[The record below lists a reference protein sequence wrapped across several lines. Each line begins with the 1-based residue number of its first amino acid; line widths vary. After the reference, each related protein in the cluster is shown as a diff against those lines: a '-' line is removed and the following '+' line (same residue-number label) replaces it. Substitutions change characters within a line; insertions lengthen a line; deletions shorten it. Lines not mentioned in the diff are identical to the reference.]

1 MGGQAARAVGQ
12 EEQERPAVWS
22 RGFGLFFTARSVSML
37 GSAMVPIATALGVGG
52 LGYGPTGVGLALAA
66 WMAPVALLI
75 LFGGVF
81 ADRFTPRR
89 MMIGA
94 DVVRVATQ
102 ALLAAL
108 FVFGTPG
115 LWQVLV
121 ISAINGA
128 AAAMYQP
135 GVASTIPRVARDVQ
149 RANATLRVSESI
161 MMLVGPGVAGA
172 VAGFVNVGVVFAL
185 DAVGFAISA
194 VCLLLLRLPPGSPV
208 VVEESMW
215 RNLRGGWL
223 EFRSRTWM
231 WSVILVWIIFGAT
244 LFGPLIPLGSVL
256 VGGRLGDQAYGLVMS
271 ASGAGTI
278 LGGLLAMRVRP
289 ARPLMAGAIGMFGFA
304 LEPLTIA
311 IGAPLGVLMAGHV
324 VGGVGWAFWSVMW
337 ATSIQTQV
345 PPEALNRVTAYE
357 VGGSTL
363 AVPVGQVLAGPL
375 AGVFGARE
383 TLAVSAVVAV
393 CGCVCLLLVPAVR
406 RLRRVAE
413 VVPA

>member
-1 MGGQAARAVGQ
+1 MVGQAVRAVGQ
-12 EEQERPAVWS
+12 GEREGPAVWS

-66 WMAPVALLI
+66 WMGPVALLI

-94 DVVRVATQ
+94 DTVRVVTQ
-102 ALLAAL
+102 GLLASL
-108 FVFGTPG
+108 FVFGTPK

-135 GVASTIPRVARDVQ
+135 GVASTVPRVARDVQ

-194 VCLLLLRLPPGSPV
+194 VCLLLMRLPPGPSAV
-208 VVEESMW
+208 AEESMW

-256 VGGRLGDQAYGLVMS
+256 IGGRLGDQAYGLVMS

-278 LGGLLAMRVRP
+278 LGGLLAMR
-289 ARPLMAGAIGMFGFA
+289 
-304 LEPLTIA
+304 
-311 IGAPLGVLMAGHV
+311 
-324 VGGVGWAFWSVMW
+324 
-337 ATSIQTQV
+337 
-345 PPEALNRVTAYE
+345 
-357 VGGSTL
+357 
-363 AVPVGQVLAGPL
+363 
-375 AGVFGARE
+375 
-383 TLAVSAVVAV
+383 
-393 CGCVCLLLVPAVR
+393 
-406 RLRRVAE
+406 
-413 VVPA
+413 

>member
-1 MGGQAARAVGQ
+1 MGGQAVRAVGQ
-12 EEQERPAVWS
+12 GERERPAVWS

-94 DVVRVATQ
+94 DVVRVVTQ
-102 ALLAAL
+102 ALLASL
-108 FVFGTPG
+108 FVFGTPT

-194 VCLLLLRLPPGSPV
+194 TCLLLMRLPPGSPV
-208 VVEESMW
+208 VAEESMW

-256 VGGRLGDQAYGLVMS
+256 IGGRLGDQAYGLVMS